1 MATKEKKPSILQ
13 RLKRFWRESVGELRK
28 VTWPTPKEAW
38 ELTKIVLIVT
48 LIMSAVLGIMDF
60 VFSRLIGL
68 LVTI

>member
-28 VTWPTPKEAW
+28 ATWPTPKEAW

>member
-1 MATKEKKPSILQ
+1 MATKEKKPSIFQ

-48 LIMSAVLGIMDF
+48 LIMSALLGIMDF

>member
-48 LIMSAVLGIMDF
+48 LIMSALLGIMDF

>member
-1 MATKEKKPSILQ
+1 MATKEKKPSIFQ
-13 RLKRFWRESVGELRK
+13 RLAKFWRESVGELRK
-28 VTWPTPKEAW
+28 VSWQTPKEAW

-48 LIMSAVLGIMDF
+48 LIMSALLGIMDF

>member
-1 MATKEKKPSILQ
+1 MATKEKKPSIFQ
-13 RLKRFWRESVGELRK
+13 RLKRFWRESAGELRK

-48 LIMSAVLGIMDF
+48 LIMSALLGIMDF

>member
-1 MATKEKKPSILQ
+1 MATKEKKPSIFQ
-13 RLKRFWRESVGELRK
+13 RLAKFWRESVGELRK
-28 VTWPTPKEAW
+28 VSWPTPKEAW

-48 LIMSAVLGIMDF
+48 LIMSALLGIMDF

>member
-1 MATKEKKPSILQ
+1 MATKEKKPSIFQ

-48 LIMSAVLGIMDF
+48 LIMSALLGIMDF
-60 VFSRLIGL
+60 VSSRLIGL